1 MLLEE
6 HAGVLELDVYR
17 GFSSLPSLVD
27 DENWPIER
35 GLGMCDAR
43 DNVCTAGDIP
53 WLVHGVVK
61 IEDVREI
68 DVVEGWCSVDREKV
82 RIVELLPLDDGTLT
96 RMVEDLEAA
105 TTEINQREA
114 ELQELREEVDEL
126 RQDEEDGDAVD

>member
-1 MLLEE
+1 
-6 HAGVLELDVYR
+6 
-17 GFSSLPSLVD
+17 
-27 DENWPIER
+27 
-35 GLGMCDAR
+35 MCDAR
-43 DNVCTAGDIP
+43 DNVCCPGDIP

-96 RMVEDLEAA
+96 RMADDLEAA